1 MGVVGDVS
9 MVVEGVVESM
19 VVEGVVESM
28 VVERVVSGAT
38 VLRQEADSDGTQT
51 FTKGSKMV
59 SPGQVAG

>member
-28 VVERVVSGAT
+28 VVEESSLEPRY
-38 VLRQEADSDGTQT
+38 
-51 FTKGSKMV
+51 
-59 SPGQVAG
+59 

>member
-1 MGVVGDVS
+1 MNGPDVVVSMGVVGDVS

-38 VLRQEADSDGTQT
+38 VPEHFRE
-51 FTKGSKMV
+51 
-59 SPGQVAG
+59 